1 MNMAPPAPVARHS
14 SKSPSLESITA
25 MKCFHVSLTSQWRK
39 VSSLLLTSLHK
50 KSVFLKKKSVL
61 IQLLNFLLIF
71 LLTIN
76 GVHTNFL
83 CGDETFSPNTTFGDN
98 LKTLLP
104 SLASNVIAQRGF
116 YNASLGGVYALAL
129 CRKHY
134 EDQFCRR
141 CVDRVS
147 RNLLTQCQG
156 KAEAYHWEAENDAN
170 VSCLVRY
177 SNLPTYGKLTLEPL
191 ENIPHSSLPSTNLTR
206 FTEEF
211 SAMANRTI
219 EVASTADES
228 SALKYYGVSSAE
240 FTDFPEVYMLMQCTP
255 DLSSG
260 DCRYCLG
267 EIVRYNLE
275 EYWGRVGSTIAV
287 PSCYFRWDLYPF
299 VGAFEDLKRVSAP
312 PRPPQPFQE
321 DDQTKKDEDNRRLL
335 TWDVRCR
342 IIEGVARGLLYLH
355 EDSQLRIIHR
365 DLKASNILL
374 DAEMN
379 PKVADFGMASGY
391 MAPEYVRH
399 GQFSAKSDVYS
410 FGVMLLEMI
419 CGERNKN
426 FEAEG
431 LPAFAWKKW
440 VEGEPESIIDP
451 HLSEHP
457 INEIVKLIQIGLLCV
472 QENAAKRPTMNSVI
486 VWLAR
491 DGTFAIPNP
500 TEAAFVT
507 LPFLVKPAERY
518 MNKSKDSKFSVDEV
532 SITVLHPR

>member
-1 MNMAPPAPVARHS
+1 M
-14 SKSPSLESITA
+14 E
-25 MKCFHVSLTSQWRK
+25 
-39 VSSLLLTSLHK
+39 
-50 KSVFLKKKSVL
+50 KSVL

-299 VGAFEDLKRVSAP
+299 VGAFEDLKR
-312 PRPPQPFQE
+312 
-321 DDQTKKDEDNRRLL
+321 
-335 TWDVRCR
+335 
-342 IIEGVARGLLYLH
+342 
-355 EDSQLRIIHR
+355 
-365 DLKASNILL
+365 
-374 DAEMN
+374 
-379 PKVADFGMASGY
+379 
-391 MAPEYVRH
+391 
-399 GQFSAKSDVYS
+399 
-410 FGVMLLEMI
+410 
-419 CGERNKN
+419 
-426 FEAEG
+426 
-431 LPAFAWKKW
+431 AWKKW